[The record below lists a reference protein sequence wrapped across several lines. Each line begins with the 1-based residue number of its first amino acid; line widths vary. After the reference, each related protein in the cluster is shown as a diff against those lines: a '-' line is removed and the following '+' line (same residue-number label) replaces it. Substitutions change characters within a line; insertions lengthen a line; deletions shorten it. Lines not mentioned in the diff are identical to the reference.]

1 MGKDSFEANDWC
13 ERKEYDHLSK
23 YYIKNNTNNKLGTE
37 RRAVFS
43 SVTEPPLKATSE
55 VLNLLINLFQMRA
68 KRKLRKLHITKPRSA

>member
-13 ERKEYDHLSK
+13 ERKEYGHLSK
-23 YYIKNNTNNKLGTE
+23 YYIKKNTNNKRGIE

-55 VLNLLINLFQMRA
+55 VLNLLNLFQMRA